1 LSFFY
6 NFKHSGAHSWHII
19 EKVQND
25 NENDMMML
33 IWGFILLLAVAVIFL
48 VWFQFKQ
55 QGGSGNHDVEYQQH
69 LEQKVVH
76 LEENLKK
83 TLEIM
88 QDLAKKMHV
97 QQEAI
102 DKTVKRTH
110 QLELQNAE
118 LVSLLSKSV
127 GQTDRPF

>member
-1 LSFFY
+1 
-6 NFKHSGAHSWHII
+6 
-19 EKVQND
+19 
-25 NENDMMML
+25 MMML

-55 QGGSGNHDVEYQQH
+55 QGESTGDIEYQQH

-97 QQEAI
+97 QQEVI

>member
-1 LSFFY
+1 
-6 NFKHSGAHSWHII
+6 
-19 EKVQND
+19 
-25 NENDMMML
+25 
-33 IWGFILLLAVAVIFL
+33 
-48 VWFQFKQ
+48 
-55 QGGSGNHDVEYQQH
+55 
-69 LEQKVVH
+69 
-76 LEENLKK
+76 
-83 TLEIM
+83 
-88 QDLAKKMHV
+88 MHV